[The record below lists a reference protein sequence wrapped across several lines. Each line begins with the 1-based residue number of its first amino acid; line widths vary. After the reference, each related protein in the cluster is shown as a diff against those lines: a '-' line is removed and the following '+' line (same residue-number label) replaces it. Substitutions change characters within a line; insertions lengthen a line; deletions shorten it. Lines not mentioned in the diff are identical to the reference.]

1 MQKTQDLI
9 NIEKVLVE
17 DVLPWY
23 NNELNIQAS
32 PFLEKI
38 KKTKLSANEARFGAR
53 IGIGGGFGMSQ
64 ERVGTPN
71 AHAPI
76 YENFVLTS
84 KDA

>member
-38 KKTKLSANEARFGAR
+38 KNIIDFEPVIMAHKNDLPTLYKAKRMGFSDTRISTYASLEVSTKFS
-53 IGIGGGFGMSQ
+53 
-64 ERVGTPN
+64 
-71 AHAPI
+71 
-76 YENFVLTS
+76 
-84 KDA
+84 